1 MFRSKLLENAREI
14 FHQVVFHFR
23 AFFIFHQVVFS
34 TPELCHFS
42 PGCFSLESFFLS
54 FFTRSFF
61 SLQSSVIFHQLDFS
75 LQSFVKISEMD
86 GYVKVHLL
94 ASAEIRKIAARFE
107 MA

>member
-14 FHQVVFHFR
+14 FTR
-23 AFFIFHQVVFS
+23 LFF
-34 TPELCHFS
+34 TPGLFHFS
-42 PGCFSLESFFLS
+42 PGRLFHSRAFS

-61 SLQSSVIFHQLDFS
+61 PLQSFAIFHQLDFS

>member
-1 MFRSKLLENAREI
+1 MLKR
-14 FHQVVFHFR
+14 
-23 AFFIFHQVVFS
+23 FFTRLFF
-34 TPELCHFS
+34 TPEL
-42 PGCFSLESFFLS
+42 LS
-54 FFTRSFF
+54 FFTRSFV
-61 SLQSSVIFHQLDFS
+61 SLQSFVIFHQLDFS

>member
-23 AFFIFHQVVFS
+23 AFF
-34 TPELCHFS
+34 L
-42 PGCFSLESFFLS
+42 

-61 SLQSSVIFHQLDFS
+61 PLQSFAIFHQLDFS

>member
-14 FHQVVFHFR
+14 FHQVVFHSR
-23 AFFIFHQVVFS
+23 VF
-34 TPELCHFS
+34 
-42 PGCFSLESFFLS
+42 S

-61 SLQSSVIFHQLDFS
+61 SLQSFVIFHQLDFS